1 MEINK
6 PKEKMY
12 SEVIEHYYKQYGVG
26 RGLISQAIQRYGD
39 SKYTHRFLEFVK
51 NVQENC
57 ATYNKTFDEIIKD
70 YNISQAVD
78 Y

>member
-1 MEINK
+1 MT
-6 PKEKMY
+6 KEQL
-12 SEVIEHYYKQYGVG
+12 IEHYYKQYGVG
-26 RGLISQAIQRYGD
+26 RGLISQAIKLYGD
-39 SKYTHRFLEFVK
+39 GEYTNRFLEFVK

-57 ATYNKTFDEIIKD
+57 PTYNKTFDEIIKD

>member
-1 MEINK
+1 MYI
-6 PKEKMY
+6 PKERMF
-12 SEVIEHYYKQYGVG
+12 SETVNHYRELYHVDA
-26 RGLISQAIQRYGD
+26 GLISQAIQRYGD

-57 ATYNKTFDEIIKD
+57 PTYKKTFDEIIKD